1 MTESPTPQDSARDL
15 GSDDLVRLG
24 DYLRRVL
31 VRALPGRFSSTDL
44 DDVVQEALARVLA
57 GRSSFRG
64 ESRFSTWAASV
75 AIRSAQT
82 ELRRRRSREDRTR
95 GLEALDFEP
104 GPAIEDRTPEPVAI
118 LEGEDLL
125 GDLREAIRSCLSDR
139 QRFAIMAEL
148 RGIPTVTI
156 AERLGTNQNALYKLV
171 HDARKRLKAALV
183 AAGHDEDS
191 ISAGIRRNER

>member
-171 HDARKRLKAALV
+171 HDARKRLRAALV